1 MSTEIM
7 RKLADAYKQVNE
19 SKFIIPE
26 DIPVD
31 ERDMFMAKAAAAHKA
46 GKSHFTMPN
55 GKKHPVTMK
64 KDTAKAV
71 NSSANEAKDLNK
83 TNADKAIQH
92 DCATHVEHSEWG
104 EGHPISGMHTIVETS
119 PGQGYVTHYDIVF
132 EHGIEKNVSVDDL
145 TIISEMSHGHSK
157 KKKNE
162 MSSKE
167 KMKAEVGENQKAALA
182 KKLAKVSAPSAKGKA
197 AVTLAPGDPTKKK
210 REKTEVELNPKLN
223 KSKDKEVAAMEN
235 YQYADWPI
243 YKRIIE
249 KAMKPTADKGGEHT
263 KGATKSQA
271 HDDLEAAQS
280 NAQKMRKDHEPKI
293 VDNPEASGDDVK
305 KASNAGPSP
314 KMRQGDNKAGDK
326 KIINPAKE
334 VKG

>member
-19 SKFIIPE
+19 SKFVIPE

-71 NSSANEAKDLNK
+71 NSSANEAKD
-83 TNADKAIQH
+83 D
-92 DCATHVEHSEWG
+92 
-104 EGHPISGMHTIVETS
+104 
-119 PGQGYVTHYDIVF
+119 
-132 EHGIEKNVSVDDL
+132 
-145 TIISEMSHGHSK
+145 
-157 KKKNE
+157 
-162 MSSKE
+162 
-167 KMKAEVGENQKAALA
+167 EVGENQKAALA

-223 KSKDKEVAAMEN
+223 KSKDKEVAPMEN